1 MTSDNFI
8 KPGDLM
14 FQTVDNP
21 TETESEIFNLAI
33 HEKTLIV
40 KALDEFG
47 WNMSKTANELGINR
61 STLYDKIKKYEL

>member
-21 TETESEIFNLAI
+21 EETDSELFNLAV
-33 HEKTLIV
+33 HEKILIV
-40 KALDEFG
+40 KALDKFG
-47 WNMSKTANELGINR
+47 WNMSKTASELGINR
-61 STLYDKIKKYEL
+61 STLYDKIRKYEL